1 MDLMDGM
8 EESGVPLVA
17 PRLVVDGEGV
27 IATDYAP
34 QLLTTSLG
42 VTIQCILVS
51 EVGDRF
57 LVAFPHLVWHRQP
70 TKRVLPAQFLSKPTL
85 MEVACCAL
93 VQRAEIV
100 EDVLMK
106 IWVGYVTAENYRLIV
121 EMEEGATVD
130 YPFVIDGER
139 DYLPFAQSLVDAL
152 QDHFAFLS
160 AESGAPGGLGGAGA
174 AEPLSQ
180 PLDARVAN
188 LEDNLEK
195 ISNNMEE
202 LLMALQQRGRAP
214 RLGEGRVTFDPTP
227 KVVEAKVKKKP
238 KPAVV
243 ERFPQ
248 LDPSVV
254 SAALCAGVSE
264 SNLEE
269 MQRLI
274 AGGQVGSRRLREPA
288 LRSPARR
295 AEKDVLSESED
306 EAEEDDVDGGSAGV
320 SAPPSV
326 ESAVSKLTELVSLLA
341 ADRVKKAKGSKIDQA
356 LDNVGSTMSSEAS
369 GGGQMKRAAAARR
382 ALRQALQETPEEI
395 SGVVEKLLLEDLT
408 SQTQAHGMPA
418 VNFNARAWVEHRS
431 RISSSYKTSAHV
443 AWSAAGILDNLVK
456 GRVAQA
462 RAQAGLLLL
471 QLDQVAID
479 RGSWSLAAE
488 LALEQGPPLASLS
501 MHSLPNVGEGES
513 PFSRLLDP
521 RWSEVMLSHLKDAE
535 DYVQKRR
542 SLGKKLGTDESHTEP
557 SKPKAKAKAKGKGQE
572 PVDA

>member
-243 ERFPQ
+243 ERFP
-248 LDPSVV
+248 
-254 SAALCAGVSE
+254 
-264 SNLEE
+264 
-269 MQRLI
+269 
-274 AGGQVGSRRLREPA
+274 
-288 LRSPARR
+288 
-295 AEKDVLSESED
+295 
-306 EAEEDDVDGGSAGV
+306 
-320 SAPPSV
+320 
-326 ESAVSKLTELVSLLA
+326 
-341 ADRVKKAKGSKIDQA
+341 
-356 LDNVGSTMSSEAS
+356 
-369 GGGQMKRAAAARR
+369 
-382 ALRQALQETPEEI
+382 
-395 SGVVEKLLLEDLT
+395 
-408 SQTQAHGMPA
+408 
-418 VNFNARAWVEHRS
+418 
-431 RISSSYKTSAHV
+431 
-443 AWSAAGILDNLVK
+443 
-456 GRVAQA
+456 
-462 RAQAGLLLL
+462 
-471 QLDQVAID
+471 
-479 RGSWSLAAE
+479 
-488 LALEQGPPLASLS
+488 
-501 MHSLPNVGEGES
+501 
-513 PFSRLLDP
+513 
-521 RWSEVMLSHLKDAE
+521 
-535 DYVQKRR
+535 
-542 SLGKKLGTDESHTEP
+542 
-557 SKPKAKAKAKGKGQE
+557 
-572 PVDA
+572 